1 MSTIALFASG
11 SRAALVSSPRV
22 VRLVL
27 ERGEVCRLSRRA
39 ARVAV
44 RSGTAWIAARGRD
57 YLLSAGQSLSLPPA
71 RDTLLSG
78 LGEPPLVV
86 ELDA

>member
-11 SRAALVSSPRV
+11 SRAGRLSSTRV

-44 RSGTAWIAARGRD
+44 RSGTAWIAARGWD
-57 YLLSAGQSLSLPPA
+57 YLLSAGQSLSLPSA
-71 RDTLLSG
+71 GDALLSG

-86 ELDA
+86 ELRA